1 MYPWCFSLWRGT
13 TNICR
18 VLRNFSDTFSHCTL
32 GWTCQPVLLPL
43 THSLSQRNQTLAP
56 PTSVNHNLE
65 TAEGTA
71 GKISTALSIFG
82 KCYSDNDI
90 RLIWQSYSLAGS
102 FSNGSARTW
111 LRRVQIIRCDTNHS
125 WQHDLSEASVTT
137 TTSSHKELVRSAW
150 A

>member
-1 MYPWCFSLWRGT
+1 MVFQFVEGHYKQLWGFEKFFGHFQPLHPQMNMPACITSLDS
-13 TNICR
+13 
-18 VLRNFSDTFSHCTL
+18 F
-32 GWTCQPVLLPL
+32 PV
-43 THSLSQRNQTLAP
+43 TKKSNSLAP
-56 PTSVNHNLE
+56 PTSVNHNLY

-90 RLIWQSYSLAGS
+90 RLIWQSYGLAGS

-111 LRRVQIIRCDTNHS
+111 LRWVQIIRCDTNHS
-125 WQHDLSEASVTT
+125 WQHDLSEAVVTT